1 MDNLDKLAHLSI
13 AERAKRIKVV
23 VFDVDGV
30 MTNGGLGLGDDGQE
44 YKFFHSHDGLG
55 LKLLRKTG
63 IRIAIVTG
71 RTSDLVLKRAENI
84 KAEHVHQG
92 VDDKLAAFEEIVS
105 VMGVQM
111 DECAFMGDD
120 VIDIPPMRRSALG
133 VTVPHAMPLVKQ
145 YAHYITNKEAGHGA
159 IRELC
164 ELIMKAQGTF
174 DAQMAPFLR

>member
-1 MDNLDKLAHLSI
+1 MNSLNNLTI
-13 AERAKRIKVV
+13 EERAKRIKVM

-55 LKLLRKTG
+55 LKLIRKTG

-92 VDDKLAAFEEIVS
+92 VEDKLLAFEEIVKAMN
-105 VMGVQM
+105 VNM
-111 DECAFMGDD
+111 DECVFMGDD
-120 VIDIPPMRRSALG
+120 VIDIPPMRRCALG

-145 YAHYITNKEAGHGA
+145 YADYITSKEAGHGA
-159 IRELC
+159 IREVC
-164 ELIMKAQGTF
+164 ELIMRAQGTF